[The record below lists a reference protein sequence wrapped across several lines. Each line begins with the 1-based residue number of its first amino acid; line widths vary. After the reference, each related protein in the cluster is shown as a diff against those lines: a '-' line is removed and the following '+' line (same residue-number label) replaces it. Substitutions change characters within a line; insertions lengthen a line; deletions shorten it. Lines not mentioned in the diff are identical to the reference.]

1 MTMTIWMCISPN
13 RVEKSGRIMKAL
25 AMRWPGARVV
35 TGPPPD
41 DGNPFICF
49 GQIWLAEELI
59 VKAIPQ
65 GRNFFQVDNGF
76 YKPSRGQ
83 PHGYYRLMY
92 SRPDPVLI
100 TDPNLLKERAKV
112 LELRPA
118 FKPLRK
124 DGEHILIGMPGPEF
138 GRAHGLNMRPW
149 MDSIVDRIK
158 AITDRPI
165 RVRDRMATS
174 WLGNDLRHCWAVV
187 THSSNIAVDAIIAGI
202 PVFCEPTC
210 MALPVGKWLS
220 SGETAIRLL
229 DKEAMEKP
237 YFPTDEF
244 REKWWWSLMCQQFS
258 HKEMERGVAYHY
270 LSAIHSLPV
279 AGTVQ

>member
-1 MTMTIWMCISPN
+1 MKPVWCCISPN
-13 RVEKSGRIMKAL
+13 RVEKSGRVMKAV
-25 AMRWPGARVV
+25 AAGWPGARVIV
-35 TGPPPD
+35 GAPPD
-41 DGNPFICF
+41 DGNLFFCF

-65 GRNFFQVDNGF
+65 GRQFFQIDNGF
-76 YKPSRGQ
+76 WHPSRGQ
-83 PHGYYRLMY
+83 PHGYYRFMY
-92 SRPDPVLI
+92 SRPDPVLV
-100 TDPNLLKERAKV
+100 TEASLLAQRASKPAD
-112 LELRPA
+112 LRPE

-124 DGEHILIGMPGPEF
+124 DGEHILIGMPGEEF
-138 GRAHGLNMRPW
+138 GRAHGLKMRPW

-165 RVRDRMATS
+165 RVRDRMATNALS
-174 WLGNDLRHCWAVV
+174 QDLRHCWAVV

-220 SGETAIRLL
+220 SGKTVLRAL
-229 DKEAMEKP
+229 DKEAIEKP
-237 YFPTDEF
+237 HFPTDEF
-244 REKWWWSLMCQQFS
+244 REKWWWSLMCQQFTF
-258 HKEMERGVAYHY
+258 KEMSNGSAHFY
-270 LSAIHSLPV
+270 LSAIHGLPV